1 MMAMSSTQVATCGNN
16 SLTSAPD
23 CPYFLKVKGEPR
35 ILSLML
41 KTVVGG
47 LNGSDWPLSLI
58 SRGLGSK
65 VSICDGPP
73 SMNRKIT
80 DFAFGAKCGVTGL
93 AAADFSE
100 RSPVSAK
107 APNPFAHRL
116 SISRRLTG
124 PRQAEPPVPPVFLR
138 LT

>member
-1 MMAMSSTQVATCGNN
+1 MMAMSSTQVATCGNS

-23 CPYFLKVKGEPR
+23 CPYFLNAKGEPR

-47 LNGSDWPLSLI
+47 LNGRDWPLSLS

-65 VSICDGPP
+65 VSIWDGPP

-80 DFAFGAKCGVTGL
+80 DLAFGAKCGASGL
-93 AAADFSE
+93 ADADFSA
-100 RSPVSAK
+100 RRPASAK
-107 APNPFAHRL
+107 PPNPLAHRDN
-116 SISRRLTG
+116 ISR
-124 PRQAEPPVPPVFLR
+124 
-138 LT
+138 